1 MALLTVGLLLLVG
14 TTVLAAPGAGQRGPM
29 VKFEGVVESRPADTP
44 VGAWVIGDQDV
55 MVTEQTQ
62 LHEQIGPAE
71 VGASVMVI
79 AQQLGDGTLEA
90 LSLRVQQAAEVAEVY
105 IKGAISELADE
116 YLVVNGLQIEI
127 TEATEIEGLL
137 EEGVFVKVR
146 ALSTA
151 TGYVALEIE
160 VRGDTRTVVEFEGVV
175 SKITDT
181 LWVIGCCHQVV
192 VNEETIIGEGVEVGV
207 HVEVVA
213 LKLDDGTL
221 VALSITFDPMT
232 PGPNQTPRNP
242 SATPGASQTPGP
254 NQTPGGPNGTPSCTP
269 SCTPQNPSQTPGP
282 NQTPGGPNGTPS
294 CTPQDPSETPGPIG
308 TPQDPS
314 ETPGPI
320 GTPQDPTETPGP
332 IGTPQDPTET
342 PQGPHQTPQGT
353 CTPSCTPQNPSQ
365 TPKPTGTP
373 GPKGAPGL
381 ISLLARLWQP
391 WRGAK

>member
-1 MALLTVGLLLLVG
+1 MKVSRWTLVALLTVGLLLLVG

-221 VALSITFDPMT
+221 VALSITLDPMT

-269 SCTPQNPSQTPGP
+269 
-282 NQTPGGPNGTPS
+282 
-294 CTPQDPSETPGPIG
+294 QDPSETPGPIG

-314 ETPGPI
+314 
-320 GTPQDPTETPGP
+320 ETPGP